1 MNFLIFLIAFLMA
14 CDENTLTRVLH
25 RPLAACTIFGA
36 VLGNAPAGLAAG
48 AVLEI
53 EAVAFDAVMPS
64 NYILPSL
71 AAAVAAVNGG
81 GVSGAMAGAGFW
93 LVGLLLKEVS
103 SLICT
108 ALLPAARKAAE
119 TRKEGGLTMAVI
131 LSLVINGLVFG
142 LAAMFLASKGAELTD
157 FFSSLLAQNGWILS
171 GLYAAGI
178 FTGAVGIAVLMRNLN
193 VKEMPGVFL
202 AGAAAA
208 AVMCACG
215 LGQAA
220 ALLCALIAFG
230 AASLDYQLRKGTA
243 EKAPETKPV
252 KKGGAQWW

>member
-1 MNFLIFLIAFLMA
+1 MHPLIAFLMA

-157 FFSSLLAQNGWILS
+157 FFRVLRDEGFFRAEAPYIMSIEIKPQEDEDADVVLAN
-171 GLYAAGI
+171 
-178 FTGAVGIAVLMRNLN
+178 
-193 VKEMPGVFL
+193 
-202 AGAAAA
+202 
-208 AVMCACG
+208 
-215 LGQAA
+215 
-220 ALLCALIAFG
+220 
-230 AASLDYQLRKGTA
+230 
-243 EKAPETKPV
+243 TKRV
-252 KKGGAQWW
+252 IRRAWAMLED

>member
-81 GVSGAMAGAGFW
+81 VSGAYAGAAFW
-93 LVGLLLKEVS
+93 LAGLMLKEVS
-103 SLICT
+103 SLISA
-108 ALLPAARKAAE
+108 ALLPSARKAAE
-119 TRKEGGLTMAVI
+119 TRKEGGLTLAVI

-142 LAAMFLASKGAELTD
+142 LPAMFLASKGAEMTD
-157 FFSSLLAQNGWILS
+157 FFASLLAQNGWILS
-171 GLYAAGI
+171 GLCAGGI

-193 VKEMPGVFL
+193 VREMPGVFL

-220 ALLCALIAFG
+220 ALLCALTAFG

-252 KKGGAQWW
+252 RKGGAQWW